1 VVKIFPVDFDPG
13 IEGGVQGGCGFGKGR
28 VGEIRRGME
37 RDRQRETG
45 FEKGAARVFH
55 RADAPDRPSIYQYN
69 ENREQRLEVSQN

>member
-1 VVKIFPVDFDPG
+1 
-13 IEGGVQGGCGFGKGR
+13 
-28 VGEIRRGME
+28 ME